1 MAVGKTP
8 QRIDAVDKVTGAA
21 TYPADRVPDNALH
34 AVVVFTNQP
43 HARLVD
49 LDFTDT
55 LSAPGV
61 VTVVT
66 AADVPVNEYGL
77 TLFDQP
83 VFIGLDDTGRSSVPC
98 DVSRWEADHLAV
110 VVAENLVQAREAS
123 ALIKAQWEILMSA
136 LRGLMKFLSTP
147 TQRVTPTTSFE
158 FGKEILL
165 RGWN

>member
-8 QRIDAVDKVTGAA
+8 HRVDAFDKVTGAA
-21 TYPADRVPDNALH
+21 AYAADCVPDNALH

-43 HARLVD
+43 HARLVGVNFEET
-49 LDFTDT
+49 LD
-55 LSAPGV
+55 APGV

-83 VFIGLDDTGRSSVPC
+83 VFIGLDDTGRSSVRC

-110 VVAENLVQAREAS
+110 VVAESLIQARKGAS
-123 ALIKAQWEILMSA
+123 LIRSEWE
-136 LRGLMKFLSTP
+136 LSL
-147 TQRVTPTTSFE
+147 
-158 FGKEILL
+158 IHI
-165 RGWN
+165 

>member
-1 MAVGKTP
+1 MTVGATP
-8 QRIDAVDKVTGAA
+8 PRGDAVDKVTGAA
-21 TYPADRVPDNALH
+21 TYPADRVPENALH

-43 HARLVD
+43 HARLVE
-49 LDFTDT
+49 LDVSET

-98 DVSRWEADHLAV
+98 NVSR
-110 VVAENLVQAREAS
+110 
-123 ALIKAQWEILMSA
+123 
-136 LRGLMKFLSTP
+136 
-147 TQRVTPTTSFE
+147 
-158 FGKEILL
+158 
-165 RGWN
+165 

>member
-1 MAVGKTP
+1 MAVGTTP

-49 LDFTDT
+49 LDLTET
-55 LSAPGV
+55 LSAAGV

-98 DVSRWEADHLAV
+98 DVSRWEADHLVV
-110 VVAENLVQAREAS
+110 VVAENLVQARKAS
-123 ALIKAQWEILMSA
+123 ALIKRLFTGGGRYCM
-136 LRGLMKFLSTP
+136 
-147 TQRVTPTTSFE
+147 V
-158 FGKEILL
+158 
-165 RGWN
+165 